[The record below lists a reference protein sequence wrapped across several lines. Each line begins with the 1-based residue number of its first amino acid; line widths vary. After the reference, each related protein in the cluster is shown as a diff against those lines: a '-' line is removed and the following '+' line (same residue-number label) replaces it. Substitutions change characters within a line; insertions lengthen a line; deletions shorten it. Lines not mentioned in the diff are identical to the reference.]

1 MEEGGIPL
9 PPQVAARGF
18 DGTKPSTPAKRHSFN
33 GRYLNIDRFAERDFH
48 LQWSGPDGGHITPGA
63 GTDEDEIEFLI
74 LASHK
79 NSLHIGMMGKST
91 LEERPVTSGEWQVTR
106 KCMLAI
112 GPWCIFTCHS
122 SRFFQV

>member
-1 MEEGGIPL
+1 VEEGGIPL

-18 DGTKPSTPAKRHSFN
+18 DGTKPSTPAKRHFFN
-33 GRYLNIDRFAERDFH
+33 GLYLNIDRFAERDFH

-79 NSLHIGMMGKST
+79 GSPQIGMMRKGIAK
-91 LEERPVTSGEWQVTR
+91 EGGVTSDQWTSARHLPLVTV
-106 KCMLAI
+106 
-112 GPWCIFTCHS
+112 FF
-122 SRFFQV
+122 RFAAWFV